1 MLFLLGF
8 CLGVGVTLM
17 GLLMIAG
24 LCDRRI
30 GAIDRPEPAPRICD
44 LASLDPY

>member
-17 GLLMIAG
+17 GLLMMAG
-24 LCDRRI
+24 VMTPAA
-30 GAIDRPEPAPRICD
+30 GAIDKPEPAPRICD